1 MSEIRLT
8 KTLKY
13 SMIITNVTPKNICK
27 RGGIKMLETVKLPL
41 QITEGKLVDLYKQ
54 MWLIRFFEEKVDEFF
69 AKGMIHGTTHL
80 AVGQEASATGSCAV
94 LEEGDKITS
103 THRGHGHC
111 IAKGAEV
118 NKMMAELFGRTT
130 GYCKGKGGS
139 MHIADV
145 EKGNLGANGIVGGGF
160 SIATGAALT
169 SKMKNEGY
177 VVLCFFGDGASN
189 EGSFHEAINLASIW
203 GLPVVFICEN
213 NQYGMSGPVKDM
225 VNIENIADRAKA
237 YGIPGNVV
245 DGNDIFDVM
254 NGVNEAVEH
263 ARKGKGPSI
272 IEAKTYRWKGHSKS
286 DAKKYRT
293 REEEK
298 EWKAKDPIQR
308 LRSRLI
314 EEKVFTEEDADRIKK
329 EAKNEVEDSIDF
341 AKNSPEPTLESLLE
355 DVYA

>member
-1 MSEIRLT
+1 MT
-8 KTLKY
+8 QKV
-13 SMIITNVTPKNICK
+13 N
-27 RGGIKMLETVKLPL
+27 LPPRVN
-41 QITEGKLVDLYKQ
+41 QKDLVNLYKQ

-80 AVGQEASATGSCAV
+80 AVGQEASAVGAIAV
-94 LEEGDKITS
+94 LEDRDKITS

-118 NKMMAELFGRTT
+118 NGMMAELFGRTT

-160 SIATGAALT
+160 AIATGAALT
-169 SKMKNEGY
+169 SQMKKEGF

-189 EGSFHEAINLASIW
+189 EGSFHEALNLASIW
-203 GLPVVFICEN
+203 KLPVVFVCEN
-213 NQYGMSGPVKDM
+213 NQYGMSGPAKEM
-225 VNIENIADRAKA
+225 MNIENIAQRGQS
-237 YGIPGNVV
+237 YGIPGKVV

-254 NGVNEAVEH
+254 NGVGEAVDR
-263 ARKGKGPSI
+263 ARNGEGPSI
-272 IEAKTYRWKGHSKS
+272 VEAKTYRWKGHSKS

-298 EWKAKDPIQR
+298 EWRLKDPIERMR
-308 LRSRLI
+308 LVLVQEGI
-314 EEKVFTEEDADRIKK
+314 LTEEAAEKIKA
-329 EAKNEVEDSIDF
+329 EAKDEVEASVEFAADS
-341 AKNSPEPTLESLLE
+341 PHPSLDDLME
-355 DVYA
+355 DIYA